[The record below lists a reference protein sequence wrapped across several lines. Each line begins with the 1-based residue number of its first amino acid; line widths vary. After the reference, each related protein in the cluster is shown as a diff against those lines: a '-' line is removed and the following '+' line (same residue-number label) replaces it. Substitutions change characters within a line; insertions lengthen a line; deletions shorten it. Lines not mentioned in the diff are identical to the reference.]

1 MASQLALK
9 SRINSTTSL
18 GKIFN
23 AQEMIASSHIAK
35 ARNVALNAK
44 PYTDAI
50 FDAVQAL
57 AAHTDIDH
65 PIVKSKDDG
74 NPRVAVLA
82 LTADRGMAGAY
93 TSSIIRET
101 EGLLSRLEAQGK
113 DPQLYVYG
121 RRGVTYYRYR
131 NRKVAGT
138 WEGDSDHPG
147 VRVAKSISDT
157 LLDAYMKP
165 KDKDG
170 VNELYI
176 VFTEFMNMVVQR
188 VRVLRMLPVQI
199 VWQGKGE
206 DDGSDPEGSGAK
218 VAAEAPVPAASTSAD
233 TSADTTAVAQ
243 VGKVSPL
250 YSFEPSLEEVLDA
263 ILPKYIQAR
272 IHECLLTAA
281 ASETASRQNAMHTA
295 TDNANNLIDSLT
307 RELNASR
314 QAAITQ
320 ELTEIIGS
328 ADALNKQE
336 E

>member
-44 PYTDAI
+44 PYADAI

-57 AAHTDIDH
+57 AVHSDIDH
-65 PIVKSKDDG
+65 PIIKTKDPK
-74 NPRVAVLA
+74 NARVAVLA

-101 EGLLSRLEAQGK
+101 ESLIGRLESEGK
-113 DPQLYVYG
+113 RPELYVYG
-121 RRGVTYYRYR
+121 RRGVSFYKYRGL
-131 NRKVAGT
+131 NVAGT

-147 VRVAKSISDT
+147 VEVAEEISKT
-157 LLDAYMKP
+157 LLGAYMKAA
-165 KDKDG
+165 KDG
-170 VNELYI
+170 GVCELYI
-176 VFTEFMNMVVQR
+176 VFTEFINMVVQKQ
-188 VRVLRMLPVQI
+188 RVLRMLPIELVRQTPM
-199 VWQGKGE
+199 GGDGE
-206 DDGSDPEGSGAK
+206 VPQEGIDASSDPN
-218 VAAEAPVPAASTSAD
+218 
-233 TSADTTAVAQ
+233 Q
-243 VGKVSPL
+243 VVPL
-250 YSFEPSLEEVLDA
+250 YAFEPSVDEVLDA
-263 ILPKYIQAR
+263 VLPKYVQSR

-295 TDNANNLIDSLT
+295 TDNANNLIDDLT
-307 RELNASR
+307 RKLNASR

-328 ADALNKQE
+328 ADALNKE
-336 E
+336 EE